1 MTFMHYIGAASVLV
15 LIVLVGMFSGR
26 QVKSAKDFADGGRK
40 ASSGMVMGALI
51 GTLVGGASTIGTAQ
65 LAFSSGFSAW
75 WFTLG
80 GGIGVLLLGVF
91 FSKPLYE
98 SGISTMPQILTREY
112 GRESATM
119 AALLNSLGSFLS
131 IVSQILS
138 GVALITAVST
148 AISPQVATLITIL
161 LMLAYVVFGGA
172 LGAGYVGIAKT
183 IIMYLSVGICGYV
196 AVRLMGGVGSF
207 LDSPLLPHDKYFNL
221 FGRGLSVDL
230 GAGLSLVL
238 GVLTTQAY
246 IQAVISAKSLRI
258 SRKGIYLSAFL
269 IPLIGI
275 AGIFVGMYMKLN
287 YPDIQSK
294 LALPLFI
301 LKKMPPLV
309 AGIMLATLLVALV
322 GTGAGVGLG
331 ISSVFY
337 NDLIKVYTRKKRTDK
352 EALAMTRGILVM
364 VLLFSALVSMGD
376 MGGFILSWSFMS
388 MGLRGSVAF
397 GPMVAGIFFPG
408 KIHKNYAILA
418 ILMGPII
425 TLLGKFILPPTID
438 SLFPGVLV
446 SVLILMVGYGM
457 NKSKKETSSG
467 LKEETLNKKAN

>member
-1 MTFMHYIGAASVLV
+1 MTPMHYLGASLV
-15 LIVLVGMFSGR
+15 LALIVAVGMYSGR
-26 QVKSAKDFADGGRK
+26 QVKSAKDFTDGGRK

-80 GGIGVLLLGVF
+80 GGIGVLLLGLV

-98 SGISTMPQILTREY
+98 SGITTMPQILTREY
-112 GRESATM
+112 GRESATI

-138 GVALITAVST
+138 GVALITAVSA
-148 AISPQVATLITIL
+148 AISPTAATVITIL

-196 AVRLMGGVGSF
+196 AIRLMGGVGSF
-207 LDSPLLPHDKYFNL
+207 LKSPLLPYDKYFNVI
-221 FGRGLSVDL
+221 GRGASVDL

-246 IQAVISAKSLRI
+246 IQAVISAKSLKI
-258 SRKGIYLSAFL
+258 SKKGIYLSAFL

-275 AGIFVGMYMKLN
+275 AGIFVGMYMKIN
-287 YPDIQSK
+287 YPNIQSK
-294 LALPLFI
+294 MALPLFI
-301 LKKMPPLV
+301 LEKMPPLV

-331 ISSVFY
+331 ISSVFSK
-337 NDLIKVYTRKKRTDK
+337 DLFAVYSKKKLTDRQSLTLTR
-352 EALAMTRGILVM
+352 AILVG
-364 VLLFSALVSMGD
+364 VLLLSALVSMGD

-408 KIHKNYAILA
+408 KIHKNFAIAA
-418 ILMGPII
+418 IILGPTI
-425 TLLGKFILPPTID
+425 TLLGKFVLPSTID
-438 SLFPGVLV
+438 SLFPGVLASILV
-446 SVLILMVGYGM
+446 LVAGYIVTKHKMEKDETRKEDKISV
-457 NKSKKETSSG
+457 
-467 LKEETLNKKAN
+467 

>member
-1 MTFMHYIGAASVLV
+1 MTLMHYIGALLV
-15 LIVLVGMFSGR
+15 LILIVMVGMFSGR
-26 QVKSAKDFADGGRK
+26 QVKSAKDFSDGGRK

-65 LAFSSGFSAW
+65 LAFTSGFSAW

-80 GGIGVLLLGVF
+80 GGIGVLLLGVV

-112 GRESATM
+112 GRESATL

-138 GVALITAVST
+138 GVALITAVSVT
-148 AISPQVATLITIL
+148 ISPTVATIITIM
-161 LMLAYVVFGGA
+161 LMLFYVVFGGA

-183 IIMYLSVGICGYV
+183 IIMYLSVGICGFV
-196 AVRLMGGVGSF
+196 AVKLMGGVGTF
-207 LDSPLLPHDKYFNL
+207 LSSPLLPKEQYFNL
-221 FGRGLSVDL
+221 IGRGASIDL

-246 IQAVISAKSLRI
+246 IQAVISAKSLKI

-301 LKKMPPLV
+301 LEKMPPLV

-337 NDLIKVYTRKKRTDK
+337 NDLLKVYSKKKRTDK
-352 EALAMTRGILVM
+352 EALAMTRGILIV
-364 VLLFSALVSMGD
+364 VLLLSALVSMGD

-388 MGLRGSVAF
+388 MGLRGAVAF
-397 GPMVAGIFFPG
+397 GPMVAGVFFPG
-408 KIHKNYAILA
+408 RIHRYYAIAA
-418 ILMGPII
+418 IIMGPVI
-425 TLLGKFILPPTID
+425 TLLGKFLLPPTFD
-438 SLFPGVLV
+438 SLFLGVLA
-446 SVLILMVGYGM
+446 SILILLAGFIARR
-457 NKSKKETSSG
+457 SG
-467 LKEETLNKKAN
+467 LEKDSGKEEKLSNLS

>member
-1 MTFMHYIGAASVLV
+1 MTFMHYLGATLVLV
-15 LIVLVGMFSGR
+15 LIVGVGMFSGK
-26 QVKSAKDFADGGRK
+26 QVKSAKDFSDGGRK

-65 LAFSSGFSAW
+65 LAFTNGFSAW

-80 GGIGVLLLGVF
+80 GGIGVLLLGLV
-91 FSKPLYE
+91 FSKNLYD
-98 SGISTMPQILTREY
+98 SGISTMPQIITREW
-112 GRESATM
+112 GRETATA

-138 GVALITAVST
+138 GVALITAVSVT
-148 AISPQVATLITIL
+148 ISPTVATIITIL

-183 IIMYLSVGICGYV
+183 IIMYLSVGICGFV
-196 AVRLMGGVGSF
+196 AIRLMGGVGTFFS
-207 LDSPLLPHDKYFNL
+207 SPLLPKEQYFNII
-221 FGRGLSVDL
+221 GRGASKDL
-230 GAGLSLVL
+230 GAGLSLIL

-275 AGIFVGMYMKLN
+275 AGIFVGLYMRLN

-301 LKKMPPLV
+301 LEKMPPLV

-331 ISSVFY
+331 ISSVFF
-337 NDLIKVYTRKKRTDK
+337 NDLFKAYSKKKLSDVQ
-352 EALAMTRGILVM
+352 ALAMTRGILIV
-364 VLLFSALVSMGD
+364 VLLLSALVSMGD
-376 MGGFILSWSFMS
+376 MGGFILTWSFMS
-388 MGLRGSVAF
+388 MGLRGAVAF
-397 GPMVAGIFFPG
+397 GPMVAAVFFPG
-408 KIHKNYAILA
+408 KIPQRYAMMA
-418 ILMGPII
+418 IIVGPLI
-425 TLLGKFILPPTID
+425 TLIGNFILPPSVD
-438 SLFPGVLV
+438 ALFMGVGA
-446 SVLILMVGYGM
+446 SILILAVGYF
-457 NKSKKETSSG
+457 SKNDNLRSIEYEKEKEVSS
-467 LKEETLNKKAN
+467 K